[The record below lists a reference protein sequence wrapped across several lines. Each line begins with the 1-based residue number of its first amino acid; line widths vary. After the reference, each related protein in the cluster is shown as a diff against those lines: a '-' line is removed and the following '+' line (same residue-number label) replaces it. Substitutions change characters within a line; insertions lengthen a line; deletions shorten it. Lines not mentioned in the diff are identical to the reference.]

1 MKQNRLSLLAVSV
14 LGLLF
19 TVGCNKENLNAPTVT
34 NTTPP
39 AVVTAVTVINQNGKA
54 QINYTLPKDKDL
66 LYVKATYE
74 TSPGKSRE
82 VKASYYT
89 SNLIVDGFGDTLP
102 HIVKLYAVNSSE
114 VASAPVSV
122 TVTPLTPACTTALRS
137 MQVLISFGGFKIICP
152 NPTAENL
159 AIVLL
164 VDTAGNGN
172 FVHINGLENIY
183 SNSLVI
189 ESTIRGQPAV
199 TRKYAFL
206 IRDRWL
212 NHSDTLVLSLKPLF
226 EQLLDKS
233 MWSNYALPNDAQN
246 LFSWSGTAIQN
257 IWDGNF
263 NGGWGNA
270 LFTNTNVQTPQ
281 TVTIDLGKAYNFSR
295 LQLNPMAEG
304 TNYYTKGSIKDFE
317 IWGSNSPSVG
327 GDYDASWT
335 LLTTGHVVKPSG
347 SAMGVETAAD
357 YAAGYAGWGFDFPAG
372 LPAYRYVRLKNLL
385 NWSGAYFM
393 SLSEFTLWGQ

>member
-1 MKQNRLSLLAVSV
+1 MKQNKLWLLAVSFI
-14 LGLLF
+14 GLLF
-19 TVGCNKENLNAPTVT
+19 TVGCNKENLNAPKVT

-39 AVVTAVTVINQNGKA
+39 GVITAITVINESGKA

-74 TSPGKSRE
+74 TGAGKTRE

-89 SNLIVDGFGDTLP
+89 STLTVDGFGDTLS
-102 HIVKLYAVNSSE
+102 HSVKLYAVNSSE
-114 VASAPVSV
+114 IASAPVVV
-122 TVTPLTPACTTALRS
+122 TVTPQTPACVTALRS
-137 MQVLISFGGFKIICP
+137 LKVLISFGGFKIVCP

-159 AIVLL
+159 AIILL
-164 VDTAGNGN
+164 VDTAGNGKY
-172 FVHINGLENIY
+172 VHLNGLENIY
-183 SNSLVI
+183 SNSLSI
-189 ESTIRGQPAV
+189 ESTIRGQPAIK
-199 TRKYAFL
+199 RNYAFMV
-206 IRDRWL
+206 RDRWL
-212 NHSDTLVLSLKPLF
+212 NQSDTMILPLKPLF

-233 MWSNYALPNDAQN
+233 IWSNYVLPNDAQN
-246 LFSWSGTAIQN
+246 LFNWSGTAIQN
-257 IWDGNF
+257 VYDGNF

-281 TVTIDLGKAYNFSR
+281 TVTFDLGRAYNFSR
-295 LQLNPMAEG
+295 LQLNPMIEG
-304 TNYYTKGSIKDFE
+304 WNYYTKGSIKDFE
-317 IWGSNSPSVG
+317 IWGSNAPNVDGS
-327 GDYDASWT
+327 YDASWT

-347 SAMGVETAAD
+347 LAIGVETAAD

-372 LPAYRYVRLKNLL
+372 LAAYRYVRIKNLL